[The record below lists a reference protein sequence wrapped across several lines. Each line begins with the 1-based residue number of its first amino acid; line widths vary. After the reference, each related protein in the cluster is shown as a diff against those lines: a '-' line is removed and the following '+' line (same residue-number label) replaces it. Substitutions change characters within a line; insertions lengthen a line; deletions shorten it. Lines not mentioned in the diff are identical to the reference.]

1 MKKIFRYLNIATLLV
16 VLSAMFVACADTDN
30 DDNGNLGLNI
40 KVFSPTVVVPG
51 QPMTI
56 NGSGFGDVTE
66 IEFPGEINV
75 TDFEIV
81 TNEMIRVKA
90 PIGLN
95 TSGQLLVRN
104 ASGETATSRLSLTIG
119 HTTISGYSARE
130 YKEGGKVD
138 KDYDVVKGN
147 TLLTVYGTGM
157 QFMSSAEFIDEDGN
171 PIVVNASEFHR
182 VAPGRVV
189 IQVPAKVLTG
199 NFSVKLRTIDD
210 NEFETPVFAFET
222 AQDGGH
228 WEYTRRFLWQN
239 ESGKEVAGWSSI
251 FRIGL
256 EGTDPDKACMTTVD
270 EETWT
275 AIKDGEEV
283 YFLFEGSEASN
294 VRITT
299 GWWSAAYGGPEHN
312 SIDMAIDDEET
323 GKKLILLNFKAD
335 GNLYDLLDAQ
345 HLLFTGDAY
354 KPLGLFVVDKKWI
367 EGGGGHF
374 ETVRESFWKNDG
386 SIGKPE
392 WKGYYRFGLDG
403 HDGNNEC
410 ATTFDEETWIKFMT
424 EPIRIAIEKTGDADP
439 NVRVTTGWWSSDF
452 GGKEYNWYQNVE
464 QDDNGNMFIE
474 LNLANDA
481 DFVALLEAQHLLFTG
496 DDYKIIE
503 IYQEK
508 EIWVEGGD
516 AKPTPIVLW
525 ENNTTIGALNWNSD
539 YRFSNVET
547 ITKEVIHA
555 FSMEEWSIIK
565 DGTFYLLFD
574 GDETS
579 NLRITTGWWNGAYGG
594 PEHNSIDIAEDDPD
608 TGKKII
614 KINLKEDGNLY
625 DNVDAQHLLFTGGGY
640 TPLKIFYYK

>member
-16 VLSAMFVACADTDN
+16 VLSAMFVSCADTDN

-66 IEFPGEINV
+66 IEFPGNINV

-90 PIGLN
+90 PAGLN
-95 TSGQLLVRN
+95 TAGKLLVRN
-104 ASGETATSRLSLTIG
+104 ASGETATSPLSLIIG

-130 YKEGGKVD
+130 YKDGGKAD
-138 KDYDVVKGN
+138 EDYDVVKGN
-147 TLLTVYGTGM
+147 SLFTVYGTGM

-171 PIVVNASEFHR
+171 PIVVNASAFHR

-199 NFSVKLRTIDD
+199 KFSVKLRTIDG

-239 ESGKEVAGWSSI
+239 DGSNDAVSWNGVYR
-251 FRIGL
+251 FGL
-256 EGTDPDKACMTTVD
+256 NGHDGNNECLATLD
-270 EETWT
+270 EETWA
-275 AIKDGEEV
+275 AIKDSEV
-283 YFLFEGSEASN
+283 YFLFDGSEASN

-299 GWWSAAYGGPEHN
+299 GWWSAAYGGTEHN
-312 SIDMAIDDEET
+312 CIDMAEDDEES
-323 GKKLILLNFKAD
+323 GKKVIKLNIKED
-335 GNLYDLLDAQ
+335 HNIYDLIDEQ
-345 HLLFTGDAY
+345 HILFTGSDY
-354 KPLGLFVVDKKWI
+354 IPLGIFVIDATWV
-367 EGGGGHF
+367 EGGGHF
-374 ETVRESFWKNDG
+374 EKVRETFWKNDG
-386 SIGKPE
+386 TLGNISWNGA
-392 WKGYYRFGLDG
+392 YRFGLEG

-410 ATTFDEETWIKFMT
+410 ATTFDEETWTKFMT

-452 GGKEYNWYQNVE
+452 GGKEYNWYQAVE
-464 QDDNGNMFIE
+464 EDENGKLFIE
-474 LNLANDA
+474 LNLANEP
-481 DFVALLEAQHLLFTG
+481 DFVSLLVDQHILFTG
-496 DDYKIIE
+496 DAYKIVE

-508 EIWVEGGD
+508 EVWVEGGGSQ
-516 AKPTPIVLW
+516 PEPIVLW
-525 ENNTTIGALNWNSD
+525 ENDGTNGAVSWNGV
-539 YRFSNVET
+539 YRFSNDEAQT
-547 ITKEVIHA
+547 DEVIFA
-555 FSMEEWSIIK
+555 FSMEDWSIIK

-574 GDETS
+574 GNETS
-579 NLRITTGWWNGAYGG
+579 NVRITTGWWSGAYGG
-594 PEHNSIDIAEDDPD
+594 AEHNCIDMAEDDEA
-608 TGKKII
+608 TGKKVI

-625 DNVDAQHLLFTGGGY
+625 DNIDVQHLLFTGDAY
-640 TPLKIFYYK
+640 TPLKLYYYK